1 VEHPRGLGQLAVETL
16 TGQGYRVLLATDGE
30 TAVQNFHANRTR
42 IDLVVLDVML
52 PKLSGPEACALMRE
66 DKPDWAVIF
75 ATGYS
80 SDVAQLRTARQ
91 EGLPVLQKTY
101 SPRDLARRIRETFDQ
116 HAHVAVQ
123 N

>member
-1 VEHPRGLGQLAVETL
+1 M
-16 TGQGYRVLLATDGE
+16 LATDGE

-52 PKLSGPEACALMRE
+52 PKLSGPEAYALMRE
-66 DKPDWAVIF
+66 DKPDLAVIL

-80 SDVAQLRTARQ
+80 SDVAQLRKAQQ
-91 EGLPVLQKTY
+91 EGLPVLQKRY
-101 SPRDLARRIRETFDQ
+101 SPRDLARKIRETFDQ